1 MNRFQMKYLELDI
14 FKESLKIDH
23 LEEMSR
29 YDARIS

>member
-14 FKESLKIDH
+14 FKESLKIDY

-29 YDARIS
+29 CDAEIS